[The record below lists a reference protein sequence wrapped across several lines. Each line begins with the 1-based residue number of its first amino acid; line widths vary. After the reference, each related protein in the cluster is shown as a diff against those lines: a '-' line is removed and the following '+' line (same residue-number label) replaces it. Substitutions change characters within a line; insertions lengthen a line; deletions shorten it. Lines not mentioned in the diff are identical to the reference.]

1 MFQENTWTKSLELFQ
16 FVHAP
21 DSGCDCSDVPK
32 VNPLEIPGYEILFT
46 STTDAEVRGS

>member
-21 DSGCDCSDVPK
+21 DSGCDCSDVTK
-32 VNPLEIPGYEILFT
+32 VNPLEIPGMKSFLPLL
-46 STTDAEVRGS
+46 RMQK